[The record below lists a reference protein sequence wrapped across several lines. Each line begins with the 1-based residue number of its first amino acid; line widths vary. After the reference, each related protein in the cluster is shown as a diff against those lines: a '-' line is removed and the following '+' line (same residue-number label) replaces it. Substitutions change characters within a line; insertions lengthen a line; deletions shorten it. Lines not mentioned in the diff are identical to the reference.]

1 MDINEK
7 IHFFLSNLRYK
18 RFSFI
23 PTIVIHGNY
32 VMRLYAIYARFS
44 KSHQSGIFDNTSTV
58 GLLNWL

>member
-44 KSHQSGIFDNTSTV
+44 NHINREFLTILPLSDY
-58 GLLNWL
+58 